1 MSHLLFQQV
10 VFSVFAAITVFSA
23 LMVVTLNNPVR
34 CVLFLV
40 VAFISSA
47 GMWIMAYA
55 EFLALILVL
64 VYVGAV
70 MTLFLFVVMMI
81 NVDVESMKRR
91 FWRYLPFG
99 FIVLAVFIGI
109 SVWAFAINA
118 FFAAFYPL
126 PDPRHSGYQIGL
138 LHGFT
143 PLLLAWAFW
152 KIQGARFFILYQ
164 FILFILMIIASLIMA
179 GIGGLVSETNAGL
192 FQRLQILFW
201 IPWFTYTC
209 NWLIRY
215 KSEKITSVS

>member
-99 FIVLAVFIGI
+99 FIVLAVFIGLMMKVI
-109 SVWAFAINA
+109 QPDAFAKPQVLPPTDLSNTEQLGMVLYTNYAYA
-118 FFAAFYPL
+118 FILA
-126 PDPRHSGYQIGL
+126 S
-138 LHGFT
+138 T
-143 PLLLAWAFW
+143 LLLIAIISA
-152 KIQGARFFILYQ
+152 IALAHRGPRARKKQDLLQ
-164 FILFILMIIASLIMA
+164 QLTTERSKRVR
-179 GIGGLVSETNAGL
+179 LVSM
-192 FQRLQILFW
+192 
-201 IPWFTYTC
+201 P
-209 NWLIRY
+209 
-215 KSEKITSVS
+215 SENNDTE